1 MSYPIANSVLELFKD
16 QQRQVAEITLYGTD
30 ETIHLTEKDI
40 LQGGLTIDRYCVSGS
55 RIEIGSAI
63 ASELALTLN
72 NNDGRFN
79 DVVFEGAELFVKIG
93 IKKWEARRWENAVI
107 HYIPMGYFTVDNS
120 PRKLASISLSA
131 LDRMVMFDKECRPPD
146 LSFPINIA
154 DLLVRICSKC
164 NVTLATDSREL
175 TNAQYIVKSFP
186 EGENITYRQILMWIA
201 EITGT
206 CAYIDWNGHLRLEW
220 YSNES
225 SVMLSPDVRYSSDM
239 NDKSIQITGVQVAV
253 DDDNV
258 YLQGTDEY
266 AFSIEANALLQENI
280 ETVITSLYE
289 KLKGFSYTPYSCVSK
304 PFVHLYPLDRIIFE
318 DNKGNK
324 VSSIVTNTTF
334 TMNSNLQ
341 IAGQGETETSD
352 GYAKSNPLTK
362 RETTI
367 INGMKKAV
375 DTKVTSRQQAL
386 LNLNETIVNSLGL
399 YRSEETQEDGSVIY
413 YYHDQASKD
422 ESSII
427 YTFRA
432 GGFAWTDDWNDGE
445 PIWQNGIDKS
455 GNAVLKI
462 LSAYQINADHIEAG
476 CITAEKLASNSVTA
490 EKIAASSITAEKIT
504 MAAIQDRWNEIS
516 EYVQI
521 NSSSLDIYNSSN
533 LKLMSLDSSGMSF
546 YRDENEIGTIGTSY
560 WTDKPEYRGLVFNL
574 EKDAGWMSWSVW
586 NPSRNVYET
595 KLAYHTATDTSIAA
609 YGAGLYFDCP
619 AYALDELYID
629 DKVKFYEDTYIS
641 NANQGGL
648 YFRYKNLFF
657 LRMNTATSNWV
668 DAFWIDVIERG
679 KCKIHCGGTLDM
691 GNFSIINQSD
701 SRLKTNI
708 KNVEFSA
715 VDLLNSIDIKSYDWI
730 KTDEHE
736 NAGIIAQQIEQVIP
750 SLVTTENKAG
760 VKSINMLQFIP
771 YLIKA
776 IQELSTKVYNQQ
788 WDTALWDDLLSE
800 QEKREFVLEAEMK
813 QSPVITE
820 NQSQK
825 GGNSHE

>member
-16 QQRQVAEITLYGTD
+16 QQRQVAEITLYSTD

-63 ASELALTLN
+63 ASELALTLD

-131 LDRMVMFDKECRPPD
+131 LDRMVMFDKECRPSD

-164 NVTLATDSREL
+164 NVTLATDPSKL

-206 CAYIDWNGHLRLEW
+206 CAYIDWDGYLRLEW

-225 SVMLSPDVRYSSDM
+225 SATLSPDVRYFSDI
-239 NDKSIQITGVQVAV
+239 NDKSIQITGVQIAV

-266 AFSIEANALLQENI
+266 AFNIEANALLQENI
-280 ETVITSLYE
+280 ETVITALYE

-318 DNKGNK
+318 DKKGNK

-399 YRSEETQEDGSVIY
+399 YRSEKTQEDGSVIY

-445 PIWQNGIDKS
+445 PIWHNGIDKS

-476 CITAEKLASNSVTA
+476 SITAKNLASNSVTA
-490 EKIAASSITAEKIT
+490 EKIAANSITAEKIT

-586 NPSRNVYET
+586 NPSRSVYET
-595 KLAYHTATDTSIAA
+595 KLAYHTSTDTSIAA

-679 KCKIHCGGTLDM
+679 RCKIHCGGVLDM
-691 GNFSIINQSD
+691 GNFSIVNQSD

-715 VDLLNSIDIKSYDWI
+715 IDLLNSIDVKSYDWI
-730 KTDEHE
+730 KTNEHE
-736 NAGIIAQQIEQVIP
+736 NAGIIAQQVEQVIP

-776 IQELSTKVYNQQ
+776 IQELSIRVYNQQ

-800 QEKREFVLEAEMK
+800 QEKREFALEAEIK

>member
-1 MSYPIANSVLELFKD
+1 MSYPIANSILELFKD
-16 QQRQVAEITLYGTD
+16 QQRQVAEITLYGTE

-63 ASELALTLN
+63 ASELALTLD

-131 LDRMVMFDKECRPPD
+131 LDRMVMFDKECRPSD

-225 SVMLSPDVRYSSDM
+225 SVTLSPDVRYSSDI
-239 NDKSIQITGVQVAV
+239 NDKSIQITGVQIAV

-266 AFSIEANALLQENI
+266 AFNIEANALLQENI
-280 ETVITSLYE
+280 ETVITALYE

-318 DNKGNK
+318 DKKGNK

-367 INGMKKAV
+367 INGMKKNV
-375 DTKVTSRQQAL
+375 DAQVTSRQQAL

-476 CITAEKLASNSVTA
+476 
-490 EKIAASSITAEKIT
+490 SITADRLSLDFMQSLVTEDDLSSKTETLRQEFIAADGTLKSEISSSVSEKIT
-504 MAAIQDRWNEIS
+504 ETKSYADEKASAAESNAKSDTTEKLKEYSTTKEMNSAISVVKNKIALVVTESQDGD
-516 EYVQI
+516 VI
-521 NSSSLDIYNSSN
+521 NSASIISAINGDTSEITLSANKINLTAYPKKNDMSLSVKDNGTSSEIALKCGEETLDTATIHITGVVTISDLSGEGTTTINGSNITTGTINADRIDTSN
-533 LKLMSLDSSGMSF
+533 LSCTRLYEKDHPNGYSLRMDGSWGDF
-546 YRDENEIGTIGTSY
+546 G
-560 WTDKPEYRGLVFNL
+560 VFN
-574 EKDAGWMSWSVW
+574 S
-586 NPSRNVYET
+586 N
-595 KLAYHTATDTSIAA
+595 ATDTDHTN
-609 YGAGLYFDCP
+609 GANCVWGIYQNDPNTGAITFYAHGFNYAGYSKEQTCFYAQGKWSFDSCDS
-619 AYALDELYID
+619 LI
-629 DKVKFYEDTYIS
+629 F
-641 NANQGGL
+641 
-648 YFRYKNLFF
+648 
-657 LRMNTATSNWV
+657 
-668 DAFWIDVIERG
+668 G
-679 KCKIHCGGTLDM
+679 KHTP
-691 GNFSIINQSD
+691 
-701 SRLKTNI
+701 
-708 KNVEFSA
+708 VA
-715 VDLLNSIDIKSYDWI
+715 VF
-730 KTDEHE
+730 
-736 NAGIIAQQIEQVIP
+736 G
-750 SLVTTENKAG
+750 
-760 VKSINMLQFIP
+760 
-771 YLIKA
+771 
-776 IQELSTKVYNQQ
+776 
-788 WDTALWDDLLSE
+788 
-800 QEKREFVLEAEMK
+800 
-813 QSPVITE
+813 
-820 NQSQK
+820 
-825 GGNSHE
+825 